1 MYRSNAHNCL
11 PSNSSLP
18 KYTMDGSTHVT
29 HHSNCYGF
37 NGSLWLCL
45 NEISLR
51 GGVVLKIDIKKEEE
65 EEERKKSYYQ

>member
-37 NGSLWLCL
+37 NGSLLLFL
-45 NEISLR
+45 NEFSLR
-51 GGVVLKIDIKKEEE
+51 GGVMLKIDIKKEEE

>member
-51 GGVVLKIDIKKEEE
+51 GGVVLKIDIKEE